1 MTRGSS
7 LAHNPGCFNYPMK
20 QDASFYSTLAVRE
33 RYRDKYWRKRDP
45 IAEDRV
51 LWRAQTFRHT
61 VHLLPGQTILELGCG
76 GLRFTRALLKV
87 SRGENSVT
95 AVTFQPSSPKDFSP
109 DQDKNLEVVPLTEL
123 PGALADRRFDCI
135 VAMDL
140 LDRTNSSELLAIVY
154 ELLAPAGE
162 MVFYESNPWNPVHKL
177 RALVLRLFG

>member
-1 MTRGSS
+1 MQNNVTRLQAGGDNTISVTRPGTALESKS
-7 LAHNPGCFNYPMK
+7 LPV
-20 QDASFYSTLAVRE
+20 ASALVRTLAVRE
-33 RYRDKYWRKRDP
+33 KYRDEYWQKHDP
-45 IAEDRV
+45 ILDDRL

-140 LDRTNSSELLAIVY
+140 LDRTNSSELL
-154 ELLAPAGE
+154 
-162 MVFYESNPWNPVHKL
+162 
-177 RALVLRLFG
+177 